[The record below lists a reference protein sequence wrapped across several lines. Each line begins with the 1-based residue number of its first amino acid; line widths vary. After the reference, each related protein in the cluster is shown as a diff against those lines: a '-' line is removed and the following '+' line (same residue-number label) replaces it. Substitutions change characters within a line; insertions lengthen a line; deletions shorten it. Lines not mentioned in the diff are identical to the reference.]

1 MGREVRKGLLE
12 ELTIK
17 TETWKGRMSS
27 PLNKPGEELVHR
39 RMVVR
44 MK

>member
-17 TETWKGRMSS
+17 TEAWKMRMNS
-27 PLNKPGEELVHR
+27 PFNKPGEEPVHR